1 MTMRTFLATTL
12 LACCLPSLALAQGQT
27 VWRCGPD
34 GRVFSDAPCADGRLV
49 ATVDPRPTADVQA
62 AREMAQ
68 REQRLADKLRDER
81 VQRDAVAPGA
91 GLAGIG
97 PLKERLVKP
106 QAKKTPQKRHR
117 VQKHS
122 ADEETWPAVVPAS
135 RQRRG

>member
-1 MTMRTFLATTL
+1 MKLHTFLAATI
-12 LACCLPSLALAQGQT
+12 LACGLPTLAQAQGQH

-49 ATVDPRPTADVQA
+49 ATVDSRPSADVQA

-81 VQRDAVAPGA
+81 VQREAVSPGA

-97 PLKERLVKP
+97 PLKEKLVKP
-106 QAKKTPQKRHR
+106 QGKKTPPKRHR

>member
-1 MTMRTFLATTL
+1 MTLRTRLATAL
-12 LACCLPSLALAQGQT
+12 LACCLPSLALAQSQA

-49 ATVDPRPTADVQA
+49 ATVDPRPAADVKA

-68 REQRLADKLRDER
+68 REQRLAERLREER
-81 VQRDAVAPGA
+81 VQRDAVGPGA

-97 PLKERLVKP
+97 PVNERLKP
-106 QAKKTPQKRHR
+106 QAKKTTNKRHR
-117 VQKHS
+117 MQKHS

-135 RQRRG
+135 RQKRG

>member
-1 MTMRTFLATTL
+1 MNLRTFLATAT
-12 LACCLPSLALAQGQT
+12 LACCLPTQALAQSQT

-34 GRVFSDAPCADGRLV
+34 GRVFSDTPCSEGRLV
-49 ATVDPRPTADVQA
+49 ATVDPRPVADVQA
-62 AREMAQ
+62 AREVAK

-81 VQRDAVAPGA
+81 AQREAVSPGA

-97 PLKERLVKP
+97 PLKERIKP
-106 QAKKTPQKRHR
+106 QAKKTPHKRHR

-122 ADEETWPAVVPAS
+122 AEEETWPAVVPAS

>member
-1 MTMRTFLATTL
+1 MTMRACLATII
-12 LACCLPSLALAQGQT
+12 LACCLPSLALAQSQT

-49 ATVDPRPTADVQA
+49 ATVDPRPAADVQA

-81 VQRDAVAPGA
+81 VQREAVGPGA

-97 PLKERLVKP
+97 PLKEKLKP
-106 QAKKTPQKRHR
+106 QAKKTPNKRHR

>member
-1 MTMRTFLATTL
+1 MTLRAFLATTL
-12 LACCLPSLALAQGQT
+12 LACCLPSLAWAQSQT

-34 GRVFSDAPCADGRLV
+34 GRVFSDAPCADGRQV

-81 VQRDAVAPGA
+81 VQREAIAPGA

-97 PLKERLVKP
+97 ALKEKLVKP
-106 QAKKTPQKRHR
+106 QAMKTPNKRHR